1 VDLIKIRGV
10 LTACGI
16 QNEPG
21 EEAAKLPLLAEKGRE
36 LAQKAG
42 GEAPLP
48 AKPDIRLFDELARQ
62 SGNAQLK
69 YALDEQDGLKRAI
82 KDWTDLAQRIE
93 ARRPEWAQLQELLN
107 LSRGMAFHGPIQV
120 EVDAIIDQRSLLA
133 DPNPVTGLV
142 QQLETKLREAIQFH
156 IQAYL
161 ARHADCLTQL
171 QADSYWQQLSDT
183 QQMAILSKRNLL
195 TLDEPALNDAEAII
209 DSLNEV
215 SLELWSERTDSL
227 AGKFDSARL
236 EAAELLQPKLQR
248 ISLPRT
254 TFESEADLDAWLE
267 QVKQQVLDKLN
278 EGPVTF

>member
-1 VDLIKIRGV
+1 
-10 LTACGI
+10 
-16 QNEPG
+16 
-21 EEAAKLPLLAEKGRE
+21 
-36 LAQKAG
+36 
-42 GEAPLP
+42 
-48 AKPDIRLFDELARQ
+48 
-62 SGNAQLK
+62 
-69 YALDEQDGLKRAI
+69 
-82 KDWTDLAQRIE
+82 
-93 ARRPEWAQLQELLN
+93 
-107 LSRGMAFHGPIQV
+107 
-120 EVDAIIDQRSLLA
+120 
-133 DPNPVTGLV
+133 
-142 QQLETKLREAIQFH
+142 LETKLREAIQFH